1 MAIKLSSSTPE
12 HTNPMQSAESGVGFL
27 ITVLHLV
34 LANCLVTVLVIVFDS
49 KERHAVAEWRVN
61 NPDSVGRL
69 SVYV

>member
-1 MAIKLSSSTPE
+1 
-12 HTNPMQSAESGVGFL
+12 MQSAESGVGFL